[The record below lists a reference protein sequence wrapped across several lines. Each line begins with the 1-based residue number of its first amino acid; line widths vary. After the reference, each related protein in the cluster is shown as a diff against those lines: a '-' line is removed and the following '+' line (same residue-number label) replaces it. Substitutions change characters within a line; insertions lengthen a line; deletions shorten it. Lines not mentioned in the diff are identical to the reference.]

1 MNVRTLTVVG
11 LSDAWRNGAAI
22 AVGAGLLVLGLL
34 FRSEVAA
41 AIHIW
46 STSTAYNHCFL
57 VIPIVLYL
65 LWDRRS
71 TLREVTAR
79 PMPIAAL
86 AGIPL
91 ALAWLVAE
99 RLGIMEGRQL
109 VAMTFVELLFFV
121 VLGPQLYWRLCGPLL
136 YLYFLVP
143 FGAFLTPRLQDITT
157 IVVDHGLRILHIP
170 AYITGYTIEIP
181 EGTFLIAE
189 ACAGLR
195 FLIAAVAFGSLY
207 SLVMYRSALKRTIF
221 IAVSIVV
228 PIVANGIRAL
238 GIVAGGH
245 YLGSAQAVEADH
257 IIYGWIF
264 FSIVILILTVLGLP
278 FREDHA
284 EPAMQRSIQVPRNGN
299 HLRPALL
306 AAAGLIVVAAIGP
319 AVAARFDSAAVVDM
333 ASVIPT
339 LQPAPGCQVVPG
351 PLTDGLDTP
360 GRMIVQHFDCGH
372 GVVALMIEVFSPR
385 STANRMLN
393 EQRRLTEI
401 EGAEDVQSST
411 FTVPGTPAGTWRL
424 VERTSPA
431 RLAATSLWIEGQAA
445 RLGLMGRAQQAWRS
459 IVGSRFSPVL
469 VVVRPEIGANPDP
482 GPAWL
487 AQARASIAAFLGS
500 QPALSDLIARL
511 GSPAPVKG

>member
-1 MNVRTLTVVG
+1 MNVRTLTSVG
-11 LSDAWRNGAAI
+11 LSDARRNGAAI

-34 FRSEVAA
+34 FHSEVTAA
-41 AIHIW
+41 YYVW

-71 TLREVTAR
+71 TLNDAVAK

-99 RLGIMEGRQL
+99 RLGVMEGRQL

-121 VLGPQLYWRLCGPLL
+121 VLGPLLYWRLCGPLL

-143 FGAFLTPRLQDITT
+143 FGAFLTPKLQDITT
-157 IVVDHGLRILHIP
+157 VFVDHGLRILHIP

-181 EGTFLIAE
+181 EGTFMIAE

-195 FLIAAVAFGSLY
+195 FLIAAIAFGCLY
-207 SLVMYRSALKRTIF
+207 SLVMYRTALKRTIF
-221 IAVSIVV
+221 ILVSITV
-228 PIVANGIRAL
+228 PIAANGIRAL

-257 IIYGWIF
+257 IIYGWVF
-264 FSIVILILTVLGLP
+264 FSIVIVILTVLGLP

-284 EPAMQRSIQVPRNGN
+284 EPAVQGPIEPPRGGN
-299 HLRPALL
+299 YLRPAML
-306 AAAGLIVVAAIGP
+306 AAAAIIVVAAIGP
-319 AVAARFDSAAVVDM
+319 AVAARFDSSAVVDM
-333 ASVIPT
+333 TSNMPT
-339 LQPAPGCQVVPG
+339 LVPAAGCQIVPG
-351 PLTDGLDTP
+351 QLTDGLDTP
-360 GRMIVQHFDCGH
+360 GRVIVQHFNCGH
-372 GVVALMIEVFSPR
+372 GVLTLMIEVFSPR

-401 EGAEDVQSST
+401 EGAEDVQSTSLN
-411 FTVPGTPAGTWRL
+411 VPGAPAGAWRM

-431 RLAATSLWIEGQAA
+431 RIAATSLWIEGQTA
-445 RLGLMGRAQQAWRS
+445 RLGLAGRAEQAWRS
-459 IVGSRFSPVL
+459 IVGSRLSPIL
-469 VVVRPEIGANPDP
+469 VVVRPEIGGNAEP

-487 AQARASIAAFLGS
+487 AQGRASIAAFLGS
-500 QPALSDLIARL
+500 QPALADLITRL
-511 GSPAPVKG
+511 SNSAPVKG